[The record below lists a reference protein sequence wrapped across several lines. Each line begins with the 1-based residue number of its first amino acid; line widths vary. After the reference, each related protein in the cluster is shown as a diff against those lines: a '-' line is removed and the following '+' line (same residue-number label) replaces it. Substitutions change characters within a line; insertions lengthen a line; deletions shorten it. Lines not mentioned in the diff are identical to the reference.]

1 MKIQA
6 ARERN
11 KNIRRLFTLFNIS
24 GEKKQERIEKCKQVK
39 TIEIDVMLKFS
50 LIK

>member
-24 GEKKQERIEKCKQVK
+24 GEKKTRANREMQTSENN
-39 TIEIDVMLKFS
+39 
-50 LIK
+50 